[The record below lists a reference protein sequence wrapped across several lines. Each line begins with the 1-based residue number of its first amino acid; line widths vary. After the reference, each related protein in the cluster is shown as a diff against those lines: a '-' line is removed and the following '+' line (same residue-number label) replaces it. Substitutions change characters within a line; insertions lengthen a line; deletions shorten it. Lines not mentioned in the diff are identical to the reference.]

1 MIQIIHKKPKLRL
14 NFKKLKKCCLVFVF
28 SLLSPG
34 KTVLFCMFVVWGVAV
49 TVKRI
54 VVRWEDT
61 LQCL

>member
-34 KTVLFCMFVVWGVAV
+34 KTVLFCMFVVGVLLSRL
-49 TVKRI
+49 K
-54 VVRWEDT
+54 E
-61 LQCL
+61 